1 MSKKGQKSL
10 EKTLEDLLS
19 GIQTWDTD
27 EFEVCFLASS
37 CFLLEGEPNK
47 GDVEGLMKVFASI
60 DESWF
65 TEIHRKAIFFVIKK
79 FFTGSAKAQFL
90 LPGSIAVMA
99 ERVLKIR
106 GHEEECEF
114 IETVLSSPSIFYSV
128 ENFDSILPVWRLK
141 LIRRKMIQNSEE
153 LLDVFNAPPD
163 VDVILEKVPKLIES
177 QHDVWNNISLVDAK
191 DDDWESSVEELLA
204 PLPQGIAISTG
215 LKVLDEAIQG
225 GIASRNSPYSGRL
238 IVVAARPAMG
248 KSTIAISLATQ
259 LADSHGD
266 VAFFSLEMS
275 RKQVQYKA
283 ISCYDYLNLS
293 MSKNLTNP
301 IRSHN
306 LRQRTYTTDQRE
318 RLESYR
324 NSYFVS
330 RFHIYDASSE
340 SIAGI
345 SSKVVLL
352 SKTRPKLSAVF
363 IDYLQLIEGCSG
375 DANNTEA
382 SNIGHVTRALKQL
395 AVRTGIDIFLLSQ
408 VNRGV
413 ESRTDKMPTLSDL
426 RASGRIEE
434 DADIVMFMLRPAYYD
449 ESKDPYELAI
459 SVAKNRHGVCGTLR
473 CAIDLQSS
481 IVFDETLRRIDG

>member
-1 MSKKGQKSL
+1 MIRKSQKLAEKSL
-10 EKTLEDLLS
+10 EDLMS

-27 EFEVCFLASS
+27 EFEICFLSS
-37 CFLLEGEPNK
+37 VCFLLEGESNK
-47 GDVEGLMKVFASI
+47 SETEALLKMIASI
-60 DESWF
+60 DDHWF
-65 TEIHRKAIFFVIKK
+65 TQPHRKAIFWVIKK
-79 FFTGSAKAQFL
+79 IFSDSSKSQFL
-90 LPGSIAVMA
+90 LPGSIALMA
-99 ERVLKIR
+99 EQTLKLR
-106 GHEEECEF
+106 GHDKECEL
-114 IETVLSSPSIFYSV
+114 VQSVVSSPSVFYSIESFESV
-128 ENFDSILPVWRLK
+128 LPVWRLK
-141 LIRRKMIQNSEE
+141 LIRRQMIANSEE
-153 LLDVFNAPPD
+153 MLDVFNNLPD
-163 VDVILEKVPKLIES
+163 VEVLLDKVPKLIEAQQDTWS
-177 QHDVWNNISLVDAK
+177 NITNVNQK
-191 DDDWESSVEELLA
+191 TDDWDSSVEELLA
-204 PLPQGIAISTG
+204 PLPNGIAISTG
-215 LKVLDEAIQG
+215 LKVLDDAIQG

-275 RKQVQYKA
+275 KRQVQYKA

-293 MSKNLTNP
+293 LSKNLTNP

-306 LRQRTYTTDQRE
+306 LRLRDYTTDQRR

-324 NSYFVS
+324 DAPFVK
-330 RFHIYDASSE
+330 RFHVYDASSE
-340 SIAGI
+340 TIGSI
-345 SSKVVLL
+345 STKVSLL
-352 SKTRPKLSAVF
+352 AKTRSKLSAVF

-413 ESRTDKMPTLSDL
+413 ETRNDKMPSLADL

-434 DADIVMFMLRPAYYD
+434 DADIVMFLLRPSYYD
-449 ESKDPYELAI
+449 QSKDPYELAI

-473 CAIDLQSS
+473 CGIDLQSS
-481 IVFDETLRRIDG
+481 VIFDEVLRRTDD